1 MASDT
6 IVPDD
11 KDWTWVLE
19 RPCPECGF
27 DASTTRADE
36 VASLVRANAATWPAL
51 LTHPSAAVRPDPGT
65 WSALEYAC
73 HVRDVHRLYER
84 RLNWML
90 EQDDPLFENWDQ
102 DVTAVEDAYG
112 AQDPAAVA
120 AELAEAAEVIAAH
133 FESLPPEAWS
143 RPGRRSDGAAFTVDT
158 FARYFVHDPIHHSW
172 DAEAGY
178 RALAAAA
185 PADPAG

>member
-1 MASDT
+1 
-6 IVPDD
+6 
-11 KDWTWVLE
+11 VLE
-19 RPCPECGF
+19 RVCPECGF
-27 DASTTRADE
+27 DTHAVDREQLAGRIARTTE
-36 VASLVRANAATWPAL
+36 VWQAALQAPDVAQ
-51 LTHPSAAVRPDPGT
+51 RPDDTT

-112 AQDPAAVA
+112 AQDPATVA
-120 AELAEAAEVIAAH
+120 AELAEAAEVLAAH

-158 FARYFVHDPIHHSW
+158 FARYYVHDPIHHTW

-178 RALAAAA
+178 RALADADAD
-185 PADPAG
+185 ADPAR